1 MTVTKLSLLDTGYFG
16 GLTNAYLNKDQ
27 RLTPFYNHYFEAEN
41 FEKAIEER
49 INFETNSLTLAK
61 VLDEQHAPY
70 YSTFP
75 YLENVVASLKDKHT
89 FTITTGHQLCLATGP
104 LYFIYKI
111 ASAINLSRK
120 LKLKYPQYNFV
131 PVYWMASED
140 HDFEEINHINL
151 FNKKITWNAATSG
164 ATGRISNSGIETFLN
179 DIKEILGD
187 KINSTNLIDIIH
199 DAYQKLSNLA
209 EATRYLVLHLF
220 AEHKL
225 LVLNADNKLLKNE
238 FKEIIKEDILGQVSN
253 KAVLESINQIVS
265 TGLVKEEKIQVKPR
279 DINFFYLKDKLRKRI
294 TLEDQ
299 IYKVLDTEIT
309 FTEAQL
315 LQEIDAFPERFSP
328 NVIMRPVYQEF
339 ILPNLVYI
347 GGAGELSYWFELKKV
362 FDRHQVFYPML
373 AIRNSFLWIDNKQSE
388 KLTQLGISP
397 TEIFDSIEILTAKT
411 LKNIGVE
418 ELLLNDE
425 AAMTHQLFEQIKTKI
440 VAIDATL
447 GATAEGEKMKVLK
460 SIEMLAQKA
469 AKAQK
474 NKHDISINQL
484 KKIKDNL
491 FPEGGLQ
498 ERYENILWLN
508 LKFGNNIIEEIIA
521 LAEVDKKEFTIIVS

>member
-1 MTVTKLSLLDTGYFG
+1 LLDTGYFG
-16 GLTNAYLNKDQ
+16 GLTNAYLNNDQ

-199 DAYQKLSNLA
+199 DAYQKHSNLA

-315 LQEIDAFPERFSP
+315 LQEIDAFPEKGTVRQLMMMISAYYFE
-328 NVIMRPVYQEF
+328 RLQKRR
-339 ILPNLVYI
+339 PNLVI
-347 GGAGELSYWFELKKV
+347 P
-362 FDRHQVFYPML
+362 FYRLFIQSTPDPENVYKSMDVL
-373 AIRNSFLWIDNKQSE
+373 INPLMRAQARNQSGTMRIMDENEIRICLRASQAMIRNDFMERNPYF
-388 KLTQLGISP
+388 G
-397 TEIFDSIEILTAKT
+397 TELHQRTVLD
-411 LKNIGVE
+411 
-418 ELLLNDE
+418 LLVR
-425 AAMTHQLFEQIKTKI
+425 LF
-440 VAIDATL
+440 
-447 GATAEGEKMKVLK
+447 
-460 SIEMLAQKA
+460 QK
-469 AKAQK
+469 
-474 NKHDISINQL
+474 
-484 KKIKDNL
+484 
-491 FPEGGLQ
+491 
-498 ERYENILWLN
+498 
-508 LKFGNNIIEEIIA
+508 
-521 LAEVDKKEFTIIVS
+521 